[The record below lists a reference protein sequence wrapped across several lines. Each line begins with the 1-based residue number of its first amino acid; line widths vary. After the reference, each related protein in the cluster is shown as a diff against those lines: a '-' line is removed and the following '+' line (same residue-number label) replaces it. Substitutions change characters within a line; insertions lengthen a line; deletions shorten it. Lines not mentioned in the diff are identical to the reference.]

1 MPPTPLPF
9 IFFPEKRCGIYQT
22 HKVSHK
28 QLTDSFFSEFIL
40 HQSKW
45 HITHKHSCYKL
56 KAKMHPGIR
65 MAEERDRGV
74 LQYTHNDFQSPGR
87 RKYGSRKYDEMR
99 KRVSGTDFRGRKFSN
114 GKRSDIRMGSMAPW
128 NCREQGWRRVRK
140 MMSREHPQPAPPVYL
155 SHH

>member
-1 MPPTPLPF
+1 
-9 IFFPEKRCGIYQT
+9 
-22 HKVSHK
+22 
-28 QLTDSFFSEFIL
+28 
-40 HQSKW
+40 
-45 HITHKHSCYKL
+45 
-56 KAKMHPGIR
+56 MHPGIR
-65 MAEERDRGV
+65 MAEERDRRV

-128 NCREQGWRRVRK
+128 NSREQGWRRVRK
-140 MMSREHPQPAPPVYL
+140 MMSGEHPQPAPPVYL